1 MKIHAPKLAPLER
14 LPKRHRVGP
23 SASLDECIRKL
34 FASYNMARRE
44 CQFIFRYNLPAM
56 TSEQK
61 RLSLI
66 PLAIFVVGLG
76 MYAYLGIYFRY
87 WADDWCYNA
96 DFRNLGFLETL
107 RGYAYNVTYTP
118 SRYSVTILAGLFYP
132 LGVLGLQ
139 LLIPLS
145 LLLWAWG
152 LVRLFK
158 NISAISGFSLLAPQA
173 TLLSAIIVYFTMYLA
188 PHLYQSLY
196 WNTGFFTYTF
206 PLVLVPWVL
215 AFLID
220 QNPSTPKL
228 ILIALLSLL
237 AGGFSEA
244 SNTVLVSI
252 LVLCTV
258 IAFIGSRYKKSWA
271 QKTFV
276 NVLVALI
283 FALIAMALL
292 VFAPTTQIRA
302 ERYGEP
308 ASLPELIIL
317 VFNFTRE
324 FVTLSVKDYQ
334 QLLIL
339 ILAGVLGFLLNS
351 KEKEINIPK
360 TLSLGFGISVLAIL
374 LVAAS
379 LTPSAYIERGLP
391 ILRTQIIPRHIM
403 VFAFVA
409 LGWVGGYALRQL
421 YAPNWLQITATV
433 ALLIALVFPIFTIF
447 SASQYIP
454 VYSQRAQLWDERE
467 AIILSAVE
475 NNQERVEVTAIDGAP
490 VGGIRDFDPPD
501 KKGYW
506 ITRCAEDYY
515 HIKLLVNLP

>member
-1 MKIHAPKLAPLER
+1 MR
-14 LPKRHRVGP
+14 F
-23 SASLDECIRKL
+23 DRKYI
-34 FASYNMARRE
+34 SY
-44 CQFIFRYNLPAM
+44 
-56 TSEQK
+56 
-61 RLSLI
+61 I
-66 PLAIFVVGLG
+66 PLAILLIGLAIF
-76 MYAYLGIYFRY
+76 AYLGIYFRY

-107 RGYAYNVTYTP
+107 RGYLYNVTYTP

-132 LGVLGLQ
+132 LGVFGLQ

-145 LLLWAWG
+145 LLLWTWG
-152 LVRLFK
+152 LVRFFL
-158 NISAISGFSLLAPQA
+158 NLSSLSGFSLSALQA
-173 TLLSAIIVYFTMYLA
+173 TLLSLIIIYFSIYLA
-188 PHLYQSLY
+188 PHLYQSVY

-206 PLVLVPWVL
+206 PLVLFPWVL
-215 AFLID
+215 TLVTD
-220 QNPSTPKL
+220 QNTSKTKL

-244 SNTVLVSI
+244 SCTVLVSI
-252 LVLCTV
+252 LALYTV
-258 IAFIGSRYKKSWA
+258 IAFIGSRYKKVWA

-276 NVLVALI
+276 PALVALT
-283 FALIAMALL
+283 FAIVAMALL
-292 VFAPTTQIRA
+292 VFAPTTQLRA

-308 ASLPELIIL
+308 ASLSELVVL
-317 VFNFTRE
+317 LFNFTRE

-339 ILAGVLGFLLNS
+339 LIAGLLGFVLNS
-351 KEKEINIPK
+351 KERDINIPK
-360 TLSLGFGISVLAIL
+360 TLALGFGIFALSIL

-409 LGWVGGYALRQL
+409 LGWVGGYSLRQL
-421 YAPNWLQITATV
+421 YAPAWLQTAATV
-433 ALLIALVFPIFTIF
+433 ALLITLVFPAFTIYN
-447 SASQYIP
+447 SSKYIP
-454 VYSQRAQLWDERE
+454 IYSQRAQLWDERE
-467 AIILSAVE
+467 VTILSAIE
-475 NNQERVEVTAIDGAP
+475 NGQDRVEVLAIDGAP

-506 ITRCAEDYY
+506 ITLCAADY
-515 HIKLLVNLP
+515 HQIKLQVILP

>member
-1 MKIHAPKLAPLER
+1 MR
-14 LPKRHRVGP
+14 L
-23 SASLDECIRKL
+23 SRKL
-34 FASYNMARRE
+34 SSYIP
-44 CQFIFRYNLPAM
+44 FVIFL
-56 TSEQK
+56 
-61 RLSLI
+61 
-66 PLAIFVVGLG
+66 VGLG
-76 MYAYLGIYFRY
+76 MFAYLGVYFRY

-107 RGYAYNVTYTP
+107 RGYLYNVTYTP

-139 LLIPLS
+139 LLLPLS

-152 LVRLFK
+152 LVRLFL
-158 NISAISGFSLLAPQA
+158 NLSSLSTYPLSTFQA
-173 TLLSAIIVYFTMYLA
+173 TLLSIVIIYFTVYLA
-188 PHLYQSLY
+188 PHLYQSIY

-206 PLVLVPWVL
+206 PLALFPWVL
-215 AFLID
+215 TLITD
-220 QNPSTPKL
+220 QNTSKPKL
-228 ILIALLSLL
+228 IRIALLSLI

-244 SNTVLVSI
+244 SNTVLVSA
-252 LVLCTV
+252 LTLYTV
-258 IAFIGSRYKKSWA
+258 IAFIGSRYKKVWA
-271 QKTFV
+271 PKTFTPA
-276 NVLVALI
+276 LVALI

-292 VFAPTTQIRA
+292 VFAPTTQLRA

-308 ASLPELIIL
+308 ASLLELITL

-324 FVTLSVKDYQ
+324 FVTLSLKDYQ

-339 ILAGVLGFLLNS
+339 ILAGLLGFVLTS
-351 KEKEINIPK
+351 KERDINIPK
-360 TLSLGFGISVLAIL
+360 TLALGLGIFALAIL

-409 LGWVGGYALRQL
+409 LGWVGGYSLRQL
-421 YAPNWLQITATV
+421 YAPTWLQTTATV
-433 ALLIALVFPIFTIF
+433 VLLITLIFPIFTIYN
-447 SASQYIP
+447 SSKYIP

-467 AIILSAVE
+467 ATILSAIE
-475 NNQERVEVTAIDGAP
+475 NGQDRVEVLAIDGAP
-490 VGGIRDFDPPD
+490 VGGIRDFDPRG

-506 ITRCAEDYY
+506 ITLCAADYH
-515 HIKLLVNLP
+515 HIKLQVVLP